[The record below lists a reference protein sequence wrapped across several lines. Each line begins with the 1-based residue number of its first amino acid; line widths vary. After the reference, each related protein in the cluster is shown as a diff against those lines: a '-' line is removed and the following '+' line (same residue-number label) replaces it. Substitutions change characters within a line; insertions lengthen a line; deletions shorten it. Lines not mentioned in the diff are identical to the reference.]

1 MVPGDRSLSLTWR
14 QGVLAPLVDALYELS
29 CTLVLDARGPVTI
42 LTGKEGAQMPGW
54 YGDRDLRVRA
64 HELELVE
71 AKNMSLAR
79 QFLGVAV
86 EWVRIED
93 RQ

>member
-1 MVPGDRSLSLTWR
+1 MEPSDKSLSLVWR
-14 QGVLAPLVDALYELS
+14 QGALAPLVDALYELS
-29 CTLVLDARGPVTI
+29 CTLVLDARGPATI
-42 LTGKEGAQMPGW
+42 VTGKEGAQMPGW

-79 QFLGVAV
+79 HFVGALSRG
-86 EWVRIED
+86 
-93 RQ
+93 